1 MARVTDIRLDNF
13 RQTLFQIDKSMAR
26 KLADQAIP
34 LARKRIEDK
43 AQAEYTNLMT
53 NLRMK
58 LSPGGMAGGIDKGGP
73 RRLSFFRT
81 LGGEGHI
88 VTANWK
94 KLDEKYRKR
103 EPASFRFWYKEGK
116 LFRAWIRMRRPV
128 VVVEELKANRSH
140 HKGRINTRFTVR
152 FGNLPPVLRRMKI
165 LDSFVNASQASYS
178 YQGRAGARQGLGRA
192 LFPERDEDRPWMR
205 RMAAAL
211 GKDLRKNLRK
221 I

>member
-1 MARVTDIRLDNF
+1 MAKITDIRLDRF
-13 RQTLFQIDKSMAR
+13 RQPLFQIDKSMAR
-26 KLADQAIP
+26 ELGDTAVP
-34 LARKRIEDK
+34 LARKRVEEK

-58 LSPGGMAGGIDKGGP
+58 LAPGGMAGGISSSGS

-81 LGGEGHI
+81 LSGEGHI
-88 VTANWK
+88 VTQSWK

-116 LFRAWIRMRRPV
+116 LFGAWARMRRPTV
-128 VVVEELKANRSH
+128 VVQELKASRNH
-140 HKGRINTRFTVR
+140 HKGRINTRFQLR
-152 FGNLPPVLRRMKI
+152 FGRLPPVLTRMKI
-165 LDSFVNASQASYS
+165 LDSFIKASEASYT

-192 LFPERDEDRPWMR
+192 LFPERDGDRPWMR